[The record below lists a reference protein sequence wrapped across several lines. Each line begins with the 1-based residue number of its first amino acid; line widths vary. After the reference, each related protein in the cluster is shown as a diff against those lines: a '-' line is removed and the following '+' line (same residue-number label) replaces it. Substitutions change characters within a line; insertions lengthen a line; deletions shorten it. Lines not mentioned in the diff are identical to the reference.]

1 MADET
6 KQEAAP
12 VDLTAARAR
21 HAAATPGPWRWYG
34 NTETRTVYLATAHSG
49 RYHVLGFRRWGM
61 RGAQPEFQIY
71 DRYEGPVRDR
81 GSHGMVAFADLEA
94 RAGADRGPGFDV
106 AVPRYRHDFVGVGHP
121 DAALI
126 EHGWED
132 LRAAFAEVDRLA
144 GWNLALRT
152 RLEQLARTALKAY
165 EELHRV
171 SVFDGLSVEGSESLS
186 LVGLYDKLDEG
197 GDLLGPFA
205 PPSEVASLRWK
216 VAAADRSASEEKARA
231 DRAEAEAARCRDASI
246 GAAREHAE
254 GVAEVVRQL
263 RLAESENAALRSK
276 PFEADGLPPYAEI
289 AAAYEKGYGIRER
302 AENHADLR
310 NGLEAAVDL
319 ATERL
324 RCRLGAL
331 AFDLE
336 VLAAEG
342 GSAADL
348 VEKMRARGHLP

>member
-21 HAAATPGPWRWYG
+21 HSAATPGPWRWYG
-34 NTETRTVYLATAHSG
+34 NTGTQNAYLAT
-49 RYHVLGFRRWGM
+49 
-61 RGAQPEFQIY
+61 
-71 DRYEGPVRDR
+71 
-81 GSHGMVAFADLEA
+81 EA
-94 RAGADRGPGFDV
+94 AG
-106 AVPRYRHDFVGVGHP
+106 
-121 DAALI
+121 
-126 EHGWED
+126 
-132 LRAAFAEVDRLA
+132 
-144 GWNLALRT
+144 
-152 RLEQLARTALKAY
+152 
-165 EELHRV
+165 
-171 SVFDGLSVEGSESLS
+171 
-186 LVGLYDKLDEG
+186 
-197 GDLLGPFA
+197 
-205 PPSEVASLRWK
+205 LRWK
-216 VAAADRSASEEKARA
+216 VAAAERSASEEKARA
-231 DRAEAEAARCRDASI
+231 DRLAA
-246 GAAREHAE
+246 
-254 GVAEVVRQL
+254 
-263 RLAESENAALRSK
+263 ENAALRSK